1 MFDFYVQKNENK
13 ETCQPS
19 ESGMKN
25 WILQYA
31 EQSSSDE
38 SLDSEGH
45 DQEQVDPVSY
55 VIYSEKTLVSY
66 SNELNSSALLPFFE
80 NIIN

>member
-1 MFDFYVQKNENK
+1 
-13 ETCQPS
+13 
-19 ESGMKN
+19 MKN

-45 DQEQVDPVSY
+45 DQEQVDPVSD
-55 VIYSEKTLVSY
+55 VIYPEKTLVSY
-66 SNELNSSALLPFFE
+66 SPNEVKYPF
-80 NIIN
+80 IIVFLRKHC